1 MKPILMSFLLALL
14 SDFSPSAMAQS
25 LAFSQVKTVSQAETV
40 PANKVW
46 KLNGC
51 FYNALLSGIVSSGSG
66 SGTYSNSDAYILV
79 NNQSVAVR
87 SSRSGGGYYHAAG
100 FVWEMAWPMWLQ
112 AGSTLAASTG
122 VLSVSVIEFTIVP

>member
-1 MKPILMSFLLALL
+1 MKINLLCLL
-14 SDFSPSAMAQS
+14 LLFPLVLPAQT
-25 LAFSQVKTVSQAETV
+25 LAFSQVKTVTQVETV

-51 FYNALLSGIVSSGSG
+51 FYSNLLAGVVSSGSS

-100 FVWEMAWPMWLQ
+100 FVWESAWPLWLQ
-112 AGSTLAASTG
+112 AGSTLAASSG

>member
-1 MKPILMSFLLALL
+1 MKSSLFWVFIAVVLLLQGRIA
-14 SDFSPSAMAQS
+14 AQS
-25 LAFSQVKTVSQAETV
+25 LAFSQVKTISQAETV

-112 AGSTLAASTG
+112 AGTTLAASTG
-122 VLSVSVIEFTIVP
+122 VLSISVIEFTIVP

>member
-1 MKPILMSFLLALL
+1 MKSSLFWVFIAVVL
-14 SDFSPSAMAQS
+14 FSQGRIAAQS
-25 LAFSQVKTVSQAETV
+25 LAFSQVKTVSQVETV

-100 FVWEMAWPMWLQ
+100 FVWEMSWPMWLQ

-122 VLSVSVIEFTIVP
+122 VLSVSVLEFTVVP

>member
-1 MKPILMSFLLALL
+1 MKINLLFLLLL
-14 SDFSPSAMAQS
+14 FPFVLPAQT
-25 LAFSQVKTVSQAETV
+25 LAFSQVKTVSQVETV

-51 FYNALLSGIVSSGSG
+51 FYSSILAGVVSSGSG
-66 SGTYSNSDAYILV
+66 SGSYSNSDAYIVL

-100 FVWEMAWPMWLQ
+100 FVWESAWPLWLQ
-112 AGSTLAASTG
+112 AGTSLAAGTG
-122 VLSVSVIEFTIVP
+122 VHAISVIEFTIVP

>member
-112 AGSTLAASTG
+112 TGSTLAASTG

>member
-1 MKPILMSFLLALL
+1 MKSSLFWVFIAVVL
-14 SDFSPSAMAQS
+14 FSQGRIAAQS
-25 LAFSQVKTVSQAETV
+25 LAFSQVKTVSQVETV

-51 FYNALLSGIVSSGSG
+51 FFNALLSGIVSSGSG

-100 FVWEMAWPMWLQ
+100 FVWEMSWPMWLQ

>member
-1 MKPILMSFLLALL
+1 MKSSLFWVFIAVVL
-14 SDFSPSAMAQS
+14 FSQGRIAAQS
-25 LAFSQVKTVSQAETV
+25 LAFSQVKT
-40 PANKVW
+40 
-46 KLNGC
+46 
-51 FYNALLSGIVSSGSG
+51 GIVSSGSG

>member
-1 MKPILMSFLLALL
+1 MKRLLMSFLLALL
-14 SDFSPSAMAQS
+14 SGFSPSAMAQS
-25 LAFSQVKTVSQAETV
+25 LAFSQVKTVSQVETV

-66 SGTYSNSDAYILV
+66 SGTYSNSDANILV

-100 FVWEMAWPMWLQ
+100 FVWEMSWPMWLQ

>member
-1 MKPILMSFLLALL
+1 MKINLLCLL
-14 SDFSPSAMAQS
+14 LLFPLVLPAQT
-25 LAFSQVKTVSQAETV
+25 LAFSQVKTVTQVETV

-51 FYNALLSGIVSSGSG
+51 FYSNLLAGVVSSGSS

-100 FVWEMAWPMWLQ
+100 FVWESAWPLWLQ
-112 AGSTLAASTG
+112 AGSPLAASSG

>member
-1 MKPILMSFLLALL
+1 MSFLLALL
-14 SDFSPSAMAQS
+14 SGFSPSATAQS
-25 LAFSQVKTVSQAETV
+25 LAFSQVKTVSQVETV

-51 FYNALLSGIVSSGSG
+51 FYNTLLSGIVSSGSG

-87 SSRSGGGYYHAAG
+87 SSRSGGGYNHTAG
-100 FVWEMAWPMWLQ
+100 FVWEMSWPMWLQ

>member
-1 MKPILMSFLLALL
+1 MKSSLFWVFIAVVLL
-14 SDFSPSAMAQS
+14 SQGSIAAQS
-25 LAFSQVKTVSQAETV
+25 LAFSQVKTISQAETV

-100 FVWEMAWPMWLQ
+100 FVWEMAWQMWLQ

-122 VLSVSVIEFTIVP
+122 VLSISVIEFTIVP

>member
-1 MKPILMSFLLALL
+1 MKPILFSFILAMV
-14 SDFSPSAMAQS
+14 STFNSKAMAQS

-112 AGSTLAASTG
+112 AGSTLAASSG

>member
-1 MKPILMSFLLALL
+1 MKPILMSFLMALL

-51 FYNALLSGIVSSGSG
+51 FYNALLSGIVSSGTG

>member
-1 MKPILMSFLLALL
+1 MKSSLFWVFIAVVL
-14 SDFSPSAMAQS
+14 FSQGRIAAQS
-25 LAFSQVKTVSQAETV
+25 LAFSQVKTVSQVETV

-100 FVWEMAWPMWLQ
+100 FVWEMSWPMWLQ

-122 VLSVSVIEFTIVP
+122 VLSVSVLEFTIVP

>member
-1 MKPILMSFLLALL
+1 MKSSLFWVFIAVVL
-14 SDFSPSAMAQS
+14 FSQGRIAAQS
-25 LAFSQVKTVSQAETV
+25 LAFSQVKTVSQVETV

-100 FVWEMAWPMWLQ
+100 FVWEMSWPMWLQ

>member
-1 MKPILMSFLLALL
+1 MKNLVFLLLCFL
-14 SDFSPSAMAQS
+14 PLVLPAQT
-25 LAFSQVKTVSQAETV
+25 LAFSQVKTVTQVETV

-51 FYNALLSGIVSSGSG
+51 FYSNLLAGVVSSGSG

-87 SSRSGGGYYHAAG
+87 SSRSGGGYYHASG
-100 FVWEMAWPMWLQ
+100 FVWESAWPLWLQ
-112 AGSTLAASTG
+112 AGSTLAASSG